1 MNNQYINAS
10 SEILKILH
18 VCIICMYNRKNIYK
32 EQESLDYKI
41 LHKQE
46 CVHELVRTFVH
57 KVNIESAVIAL
68 TKERVLDYKILHK
81 QVCVRELVRT
91 FAHDHKVNIES
102 AVIAL
107 SKERVL
113 ISSFSSGVANV

>member
-1 MNNQYINAS
+1 M
-10 SEILKILH
+10 
-18 VCIICMYNRKNIYK
+18 IYK
-32 EQESLDYKI
+32 EQKSLDYKI

-46 CVHELVRTFVH
+46 CVGLHELGRTFALDH
-57 KVNIESAVIAL
+57 KVNIDSAVIAL
-68 TKERVLDYKILHK
+68 RKERDVDYKILHK